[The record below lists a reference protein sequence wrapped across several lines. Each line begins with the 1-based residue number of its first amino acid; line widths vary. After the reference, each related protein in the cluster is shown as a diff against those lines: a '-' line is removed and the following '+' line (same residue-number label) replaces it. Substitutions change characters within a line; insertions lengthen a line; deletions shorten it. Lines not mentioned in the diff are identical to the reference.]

1 MMIYD
6 LEKKVFSKFH
16 SFDEPYHKQS
26 YQIVKNSL
34 NYTTDYI
41 FEF

>member
-1 MMIYD
+1 MIIYD
-6 LEKKVFSKFH
+6 LEKKTYSKFD
-16 SFDEPYHKQS
+16 SFNEPNHNQS
-26 YQIVKNSL
+26 YQIVKISV